1 MTQVSRSVR
10 ADRLDPTPHA
20 PLVRRALRSLGVDAD
35 AIDDAMQDV
44 FAVLV
49 RRQDDFD
56 RGRSLTNWI
65 WGIARGVASTHRRS
79 RRRRAALL
87 EALTAEPSPSAPQ
100 PDDVVARARA
110 ARRIGE
116 FVARLPA
123 IHREVFVQ
131 SELQGRAGPE
141 IAAALGL
148 NLNTTYARLRAARQ
162 RFEAAFAEPDARG
175 RMPAWLAWLPMV
187 PKTWLTA
194 SVGAS
199 MVAMSAMVPT
209 TAFTD
214 AAIDP
219 ASRPSIAARDPIAVT
234 ASTIAA
240 APRNARASDKDV
252 DMKPTRTIA
261 TAVVATTVA
270 LSTATAA
277 AAPAKARRAEAPAA
291 NDTDADEA
299 ARKDGGGNITAV
311 YDFVEGDRLTGEVL
325 RPTGTQVDARNK
337 LKFPSLLTMRGHF
350 LPELIQLGRE
360 L

>member
-1 MTQVSRSVR
+1 MAQPSGR
-10 ADRLDPTPHA
+10 ARLDPTPHA

-49 RRQDDFD
+49 RRQGDFD
-56 RGRSLTNWI
+56 RERSLVNWI

-87 EALTAEPSPSAPQ
+87 EALCAEPTPPSPQ
-100 PDDVVARARA
+100 PDDVVARTRA
-110 ARRIGE
+110 ARRVGE

-148 NLNTTYARLRAARQ
+148 NLNTTYARLRVARQ
-162 RFEAAFAEPDARG
+162 RFEAAFAEPDDRE
-175 RMPAWLAWLPMV
+175 RLPAWLAWLPLA
-187 PKTWLTA
+187 PKPWLTA

-199 MVAMSAMVPT
+199 LVAMSAMVPT
-209 TAFTD
+209 TALTGGD
-214 AAIDP
+214 LEP
-219 ASRPSIAARDPIAVT
+219 APHPTIAAREPSTT
-234 ASTIAA
+234 ALATSPSS
-240 APRNARASDKDV
+240 PRIHGATDKDV
-252 DMKPTRTIA
+252 DMKPKRTIA

-270 LSTATAA
+270 LTAGTAA
-277 AAPAKARRAEAPAA
+277 AAPAKAKRPEPPAA

-299 ARKDGGGNITAV
+299 ARKDGSGNITAV

-325 RPTGTQVDARNK
+325 RPTGTQVDARYK
-337 LKFPSLLTMRGHF
+337 LKFPSLLTLRGHF